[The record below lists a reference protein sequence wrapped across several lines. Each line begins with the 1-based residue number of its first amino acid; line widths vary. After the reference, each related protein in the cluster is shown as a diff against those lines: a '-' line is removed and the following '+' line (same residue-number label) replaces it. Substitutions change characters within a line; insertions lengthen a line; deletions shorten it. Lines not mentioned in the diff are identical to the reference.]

1 MYTKESGIIMKNKK
15 NVRRIIAL
23 LLVLTLMLP
32 ANPLNNLVKVA
43 KADSS
48 TLFAYYPLRGDTK
61 DYSGNGYDGTIVGDA
76 SFENGGGIKF
86 ANSTNSVRK
95 NYVALDSKILTN
107 IQDSKALTISA
118 WVKNT
123 VVVDANL
130 NYKTSVF
137 TFGASDTYF
146 YGFTP
151 FNWKN
156 ARSTFYLG
164 SEVPGIQYNTP
175 NNVASPTSGW
185 YQMAITLEDVSAGSS
200 TSTKISYYMNGKLIC
215 SVNSAAS
222 VTALGSLSFVNI
234 GAGMPNSNYYDFI
247 GSLRDVKFYSSV
259 LTAGELVTTYESEAM
274 NQVKLEVCEAIGA
287 DAQALTATLTDN
299 VKLPTT
305 GSNSATITWESADE
319 DVVTSNGIITRPSNE
334 QGDTHTTLTAT
345 ITVGDKTEQVVFQIT
360 VAKAMSDAEKVEAV
374 KQELSIR
381 NTDPI
386 TGNIT
391 LPTEN
396 MYGVTITWTSS
407 EPSVIN
413 TDEVI
418 NDNYDTT
425 PAGIVTRQSV
435 DRDVTLTANLSLNGT
450 TDTKDFKATVK
461 AKTSYTTADN
471 DAYLFVYFKG
481 EGLANGEQ
489 MYFATSE
496 DGLEWVD
503 LNDGSPVLSSTLG
516 EEGLR
521 DPFIIRSPEGDK
533 FYLIATDLK
542 IYNRSGGESG
552 NKWTDCQ
559 INGSKS
565 ILIWES
571 TDLVNWSEPRLTQV
585 AADNAGCTW
594 APEIFYDKITGE
606 YIVFWSSKTSDD
618 NYSKQRVYYC
628 KTRDFYTFTE
638 PELWIELKSQTTGAT
653 LSAIDASVISV
664 ENTDGSL
671 TYYRFYKNE
680 DSTSEDGVTSGGKY
694 TIVEKSDSLLGTWTR
709 VSAEVLKQ
717 HQYVEGGTCFKFN
730 GEDKWCL
737 LLDNFGG
744 GGYYPL
750 ITTDLSSGQ
759 YTSLSTDEYSF
770 PSTMRHGTVMN
781 ITRTEYD
788 ALMEKW
794 DLRAKENVEDE
805 VEAPVLSYDFEESLV
820 GNTITDTSLYNR
832 NGALYGNAT
841 YVTDAEKGQVLYL
854 DGTKNT
860 YAEIPM
866 GFFDGRNKFSISFDV
881 KPETSASSGYF
892 TFGIGKNSSKY
903 LFLKTTTDTF
913 QYAITKGSWSSE
925 QVIKATMPSTIQGV
939 WHNVKLVVNKNRMS
953 LYVDGELKSTVND
966 IATNILD
973 FDRDVMAYFGK
984 SFYSTDGYYKGY
996 FDNIKVYNR
1005 ELTKEEIHNENYAK
1019 VTYTAGEG
1027 GTIEGTLSQDVKKGT
1042 NATSVKAIPNYG
1054 YVFKQ
1059 WSDGVTTATRQDTNV
1074 TDDLAVTAEF
1084 EREMVTLTYNASE
1097 GGYIEGETIQVI
1109 GKGTSGN
1116 EVRAVATGSSIFVK
1130 WSDGVTTTARTDS
1143 NVTESKTVTAIF
1155 STSEDGSVE
1164 LITAP
1169 DKTIYQLGDSLN
1181 LDGIAIKII
1190 LEDGTERITSD
1201 LSEMTITGFNSSILG
1216 NQTIVITVAGKA
1228 ITFDIV
1234 VVDVPTVKELIGIC
1248 VKKNPTKSGYKL
1260 LEEFVIEGM
1269 ELTAFYNDKTEE
1281 DIIDTSLFTV
1291 TGFDSSTVGTKKLI
1305 VSYEGKEA
1313 TFFIYVTDPNYTGGG
1328 SGSSGDS
1335 GSSGSGSGGDSG
1347 SSGSGE
1353 VIIPIPD
1360 GSSDEETS
1368 NNTDNTTQTT
1378 DIVTNKSGISS
1389 TIKTEV
1395 EGHYV
1400 TVTVTVDQDTIDR
1413 AINNNKQAS
1422 PVEISIPVASATSLK
1437 KLLESSKVQ
1446 ESVATIIVDKQ
1457 YLVSN
1462 NKAVVSELVATAEVL
1477 KVLKN
1482 TGKSLTIQVVDEEKT
1497 SWYTWKLDGAQ
1508 MKLSDDYLNTIN
1520 LAVSVADASTD
1531 TDIQAIVLK
1540 DKKNTKG
1547 NVLSLQAKTLLPSGT
1562 VLNVNAKE
1570 QFGYEPGQVVYVYH
1584 YNEKTAKLES
1594 TAKVKYTVD
1603 ENGILSTN
1611 LKYGDTYVILENAA
1625 DASVKVTLKQQ
1636 ITLSNTKV
1644 NLTKGKSKTISVN
1657 LPEVVAK
1664 VSDFT
1669 TSLTS
1674 KYGDETVAAKIT
1686 YQSSNRKVATVN
1698 KSGKVVAKKK
1708 GNATITVTV
1717 TLENGTKY
1725 SYTSKV
1731 VVK

>member
-1 MYTKESGIIMKNKK
+1 MKNKK
-15 NVRRIIAL
+15 KVRRVIAL
-23 LLVLTLMLP
+23 LLVITLMLP

-48 TLFAYYPLRGDTK
+48 TLFAHYPLRGDTK
-61 DYSGNGYDGTIVGDA
+61 DYSGNGYDGTIVGSA

-86 ANSTNSVRK
+86 TNATKSVRQ
-95 NYVALDSKILTN
+95 NYVALDSGIITN
-107 IQDSKALTISA
+107 MQDSKALTISA
-118 WVKNT
+118 WVKNN
-123 VVVDANL
+123 VVIDADL

-146 YGFTP
+146 YSFTP

-164 SEVPGIQYNTP
+164 SEVAGIQYNTP
-175 NNVASPTSGW
+175 NNVPSPTSGW
-185 YQMAITLEDVSAGSS
+185 YQIAITLEDVSAGSN
-200 TSTKISYYMNGKLIC
+200 TSTKISYYKNGKLIC

-222 VTALGSLSFVNI
+222 VTALGNLSFVNL
-234 GAGMPNSNYYDFI
+234 GAGMPSSNYYDFI

-259 LTAGELVTTYESEAM
+259 LTADEVSTTYESEM
-274 NQVKLEVCEAIGA
+274 INQVKQEVCEAIGA
-287 DAQALTATLTDN
+287 DVKTLTATLTEN
-299 VKLPTT
+299 VTLPTT
-305 GSNSATITWESADE
+305 GSNSATITWESTDE
-319 DVVTSNGIITRPSNE
+319 DVLTSAGIITRPNNE
-334 QGDTHTTLTAT
+334 QGDAHTTLTAT
-345 ITVGDKTEQVVFQIT
+345 ITVGDKTEQVIFQIT
-360 VAKAMSDAEKVEAV
+360 VEKDMSDAEKIEAV

-386 TGNIT
+386 TSNIT

-396 MYGVTITWTSS
+396 KYGVTITWTSS
-407 EPSVIN
+407 NSLVIN
-413 TDEVI
+413 TDELV
-418 NDNYDTT
+418 NDSYDNT
-425 PAGIVTRQSV
+425 PAGVVTRPSI
-435 DRDVTLTANLSLNGT
+435 DTDVTLTANLSLNGT

-461 AKTSYTTADN
+461 EKSSYTTADN

-481 EGLANGEQ
+481 EGLGNGEQ

-503 LNDGSPVLSSTLG
+503 LNDGSPVLNSTLG

-552 NKWTDCQ
+552 NKWADCQ

-571 TDLVNWSEPRLTQV
+571 TDLVNWSEPRLTKV

-594 APEIFYDKITGE
+594 APEIFYDEITGE

-628 KTRDFYTFTE
+628 KTRDFYTFTK
-638 PELWIELKSQTTGAT
+638 PELWIELNSQTTGAT

-664 ENTDGSL
+664 ENADGSL

-680 DSTSEDGVTSGGKY
+680 DSTPEDGVTSGGKY
-694 TIVEKSDSLLGTWTR
+694 TIVEKSDSMLGTWTR
-709 VSAEVLKQ
+709 VPAEVLKQ
-717 HQYVEGGTCFKFN
+717 HQFVEGGTCFKFN
-730 GEDKWCL
+730 GEEKWCL

-750 ITTDLSSGQ
+750 VTTDLSSGQ
-759 YTSLSTDEYSF
+759 YTRLTTDEYSF
-770 PSTMRHGTVMN
+770 PATMRHGTVMN

-794 DLRAKENVEDE
+794 DLRTKENVEDE

-820 GNTITDTSLYNR
+820 GNMVADTSGYNR
-832 NGALYGNAT
+832 NGTLYGNAT
-841 YVTDAEKGQVLYL
+841 YVTDIEKGQVLYL

-866 GFFDGRNKFSISFDV
+866 GFFDGRNKVSISFDV

-913 QYAITKGSWSSE
+913 QYAITKGSWGSE
-925 QVIKATMPSTIQGV
+925 QSIKATMPSSIQGA
-939 WHNVKLVVNKNRMS
+939 WHNVKLVVNKNTMS
-953 LYVDGELKSTVND
+953 LYVDGELKSTVDD
-966 IATNILD
+966 ISTNILD

-984 SFYSTDGYYKGY
+984 SFYSGDGYYKGY
-996 FDNIKVYNR
+996 FDNVKVYNR
-1005 ELTKEEIHNENYAK
+1005 ELTKDEIHNEYYAK
-1019 VTYTAGEG
+1019 VTYAAGQG
-1027 GTIEGTLSQDVKKGT
+1027 GTVEGTLTQDIRKGT
-1042 NATSVKAIPNYG
+1042 NATSVKAIPNFG

-1074 TDDLAVTAEF
+1074 ADDLAVTAEF
-1084 EREMVTLTYNASE
+1084 DREMVTLTYNASE
-1097 GGYIEGETIQVI
+1097 GGYIDGEAIQVI

-1116 EVRAVATGSSIFVK
+1116 EVKAVASGSSIFVK

-1155 STSEDGSVE
+1155 TTSEDGSVE
-1164 LITAP
+1164 LIATP
-1169 DKTIYQLGDSLN
+1169 DKTIYQLGDALN
-1181 LDGIAIKII
+1181 LNGIIVKVIY
-1190 LEDGTERITSD
+1190 EDGTERITSD
-1201 LSEMTITGFNSSILG
+1201 QTEMTITGFDSSILG
-1216 NQTIVITVAGKA
+1216 EQPVVVSIAGKT
-1228 ITFDIV
+1228 ITFQIII
-1234 VVDVPTVKELIGIC
+1234 VDVPTVKELIGIC

-1260 LEEFVIEGM
+1260 GEDFTIEGM
-1269 ELTAFYNDKTEE
+1269 ELTAFYNDRTEE

-1291 TGFDSSTVGTKKLI
+1291 TGFDSSTIGIKRLV

-1328 SGSSGDS
+1328 SGSDGDS
-1335 GSSGSGSGGDSG
+1335 GSSGSSGNNG
-1347 SSGSGE
+1347 GE
-1353 VIIPIPD
+1353 VIIPIPGD
-1360 GSSDEETS
+1360 LSGEES
-1368 NNTDNTTQTT
+1368 TDDTVDTTQTT
-1378 DIVTNKSGISS
+1378 DVVTTTSGISS
-1389 TIKTEV
+1389 TIETKV
-1395 EGHYV
+1395 EGHQV
-1400 TVTVTVDQDTIDR
+1400 AVTVTVDQDTIES
-1413 AINNNKQAS
+1413 AINNNKQAG
-1422 PVEISIPVASATSLK
+1422 PVKIAIPVASATSLR
-1437 KLLESSKVQ
+1437 KLLESNEIQ
-1446 ESVATIIVDKQ
+1446 ESFATIIVNKQ
-1457 YLVSN
+1457 YLLSN
-1462 NKAVVSELVATAEVL
+1462 DKAVVSELVATAEVL

-1482 TGKSLTIQVVDEEKT
+1482 AGKSLTIQVVDEEKT
-1497 SWYTWKLDGAQ
+1497 PWYTWKLDGAQ
-1508 MKLSDDYLNTIN
+1508 MQTSDDYLNTLN
-1520 LAVSVADASTD
+1520 LAVSVADATTD
-1531 TDIQAIVLK
+1531 TAIQAIVLK
-1540 DKKNTKG
+1540 DKKNTTG
-1547 NVLSLQAKTLLPSGT
+1547 NVISLQANTLLPSGA
-1562 VLNVNAKE
+1562 VLYVNAKE

-1584 YNEKTAKLES
+1584 YNDKIGKLES
-1594 TAKVKYTVD
+1594 TAKVKYTID
-1603 ENGILSTN
+1603 KNGILSTN

-1636 ITLSNTKV
+1636 IALSSTKV
-1644 NLTKGKSKTISVN
+1644 NLAKGKSKTISVN
-1657 LPEVVAK
+1657 LPEVVVK

-1669 TSLTS
+1669 TSETS
-1674 KYGDETVAAKIT
+1674 RYGEETVTAKIT
-1686 YQSSNRKVATVN
+1686 YKSSNNKVAMVD

-1708 GNATITVTV
+1708 GSATITVTV
-1717 TLENGTKY
+1717 NFENGSKY
-1725 SYTSKV
+1725 TYTSKV
-1731 VVK
+1731 DVK